1 LRDDFISV
9 VVRGCWL
16 VSFFFTPIYMFI
28 LSFIVMFNIKK
39 GALVVYKSGWSSLLS
54 KQIHNI
60 YYNFN
65 SLNKLNKYYM
75 YRFHFTSI
83 TSRTTSYLLFFF
95 WVFFFFFGEV
105 LLLLTFNYITP
116 VDSIT
121 SHSFFIIK
129 QHVIFLTESLTSK
142 LTNSINFY
150 IYLLTSFSIIYL
162 INLNLHVSY
171 NFFVQSIVSSV
182 LPFFIFIIFII

>member
-1 LRDDFISV
+1 
-9 VVRGCWL
+9 
-16 VSFFFTPIYMFI
+16 
-28 LSFIVMFNIKK
+28 
-39 GALVVYKSGWSSLLS
+39 
-54 KQIHNI
+54 
-60 YYNFN
+60 
-65 SLNKLNKYYM
+65 M

-95 WVFFFFFGEV
+95 WIFFFFFGEV

-116 VDSIT
+116 IDSIT